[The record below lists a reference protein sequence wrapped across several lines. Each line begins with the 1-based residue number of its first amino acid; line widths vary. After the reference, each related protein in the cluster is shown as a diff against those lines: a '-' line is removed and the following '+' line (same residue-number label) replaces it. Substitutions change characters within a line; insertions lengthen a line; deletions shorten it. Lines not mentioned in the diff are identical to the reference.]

1 MCSCSFT
8 WSDITS
14 RRKAK
19 EAYIY
24 IYIYIYEFGETL
36 WREMRN
42 QIVNKGID
50 EIDNPALYQT
60 TYYIHTYIHKQLKI
74 KKREQN
80 KAPEP

>member
-8 WSDITS
+8 WSDIVQVEGKPKKLKKKKKK

-19 EAYIY
+19 EA

-42 QIVNKGID
+42 QIVNKRD
-50 EIDNPALYQT
+50 
-60 TYYIHTYIHKQLKI
+60 
-74 KKREQN
+74 
-80 KAPEP
+80 